1 MDQNK
6 DAPTVVRRRRKVA
19 RQQREQTPEAP
30 NILKYKYSDDESSST
45 NDHASKIP
53 IHQNTIPL
61 SGHRSK
67 ILGRRDKTI
76 ALIRS
81 SSSPRVAKKIEDNFE
96 LLALI
101 KQSKRSLSSPRFVRP
116 LNFNFITYIF
126 NLKAKRRIIK

>member
-45 NDHASKIP
+45 NDHASKVP

-61 SGHRSK
+61 SGHKSK

-76 ALIRS
+76 AQIRS
-81 SSSPRVAKKIEDNFE
+81 TSSPREAKKIEDFSE
-96 LLALI
+96 ILAMMR
-101 KQSKRSLSSPRFVRP
+101 QPKRSLSSPR
-116 LNFNFITYIF
+116 
-126 NLKAKRRIIK
+126 

>member
-45 NDHASKIP
+45 NDYASKIP
-53 IHQNTIPL
+53 IHQNSQPL
-61 SGHRSK
+61 SGHKSK

-81 SSSPRVAKKIEDNFE
+81 SSSPREAQKIEDNSE
-96 LLALI
+96 LLALM
-101 KQSKRSLSSPRFVRP
+101 KQSKRSLSSPRFVTY
-116 LNFNFITYIF
+116 FCTYIYNF
-126 NLKAKRRIIK
+126 F

>member
-1 MDQNK
+1 MMDQNK

-45 NDHASKIP
+45 NDNTSKIP

-61 SGHRSK
+61 SGHKSK

-81 SSSPRVAKKIEDNFE
+81 SSSPREAKKIDDNLE
-96 LLALI
+96 LLALM
-101 KQSKRSLSSPRFVRP
+101 KQSKRSLSSPRLVII
-116 LNFNFITYIF
+116 LL
-126 NLKAKRRIIK
+126 LKKFYF

>member
-45 NDHASKIP
+45 NDNTSKIA
-53 IHQNTIPL
+53 ILQNTIPL
-61 SGHRSK
+61 SGHKSK

-81 SSSPRVAKKIEDNFE
+81 TSSPREAKKIEDNSE
-96 LLALI
+96 LLALMR
-101 KQSKRSLSSPRFVRP
+101 QSKRSLSSPRFV
-116 LNFNFITYIF
+116 LILYQGNFKLIF
-126 NLKAKRRIIK
+126 FYN